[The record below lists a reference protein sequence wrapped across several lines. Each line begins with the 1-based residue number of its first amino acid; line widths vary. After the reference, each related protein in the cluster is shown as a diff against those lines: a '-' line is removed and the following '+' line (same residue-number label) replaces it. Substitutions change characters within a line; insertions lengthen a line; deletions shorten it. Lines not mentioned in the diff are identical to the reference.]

1 MTHTEL
7 LGKLVETLDNYLDE
21 NFEENSCD
29 SRAAFL
35 TGMSNGFLTLKQE
48 LEKGIEGHDILW
60 NFEARILA
68 FLNNDIE
75 EDTEKRD
82 Y

>member
-7 LGKLVETLDNYLDE
+7 LGKLVETLESYLDE
-21 NFEENSCD
+21 NFAESSHD
-29 SRAAFL
+29 SRAIFL
-35 TGMSNGFLTLKQE
+35 TGMSSGLLTLKQE
-48 LEKGIEGHDILW
+48 LEKGLEGKEILW

-68 FLNNDIE
+68 FLNDDIE